1 MALQDEFNKGR
12 RSVRRSTP
20 SRGRRF
26 VDPRVSRVRPS
37 RTPTTI
43 APPPTPSP
51 VSMPRNALTPTRPLP
66 TSREPYTPTARY
78 TALSNAF
85 NAKLNSDPT
94 YTEYQTRLKNVS
106 MTMQQNINQLLA
118 AAGLP
123 PMGQETSGE
132 QLAAQRR
139 IAMQYNNSP
148 DAVALRQQMT
158 NLTTESKNYIDTTYA
173 SDFAAL
179 REEAKNI
186 KINPV
191 PASGRGGLGAPIQ
204 ANPAGFPFGT
214 GQPIST
220 TLGNSMFNQD
230 ANYVIKGNSLYKDGK
245 FLGNINGGMM
255 GGGRAG
261 ENRIVMGND
270 AVVDVPDWV
279 FETAERQEPDPVVT
293 TPSTS
298 TVSPKGPLYDIMT
311 GGLGSSSPKDVIPRP
326 KPSVNPGINTTKKPP
341 RKKPTGT
348 PKAPVKTK
356 PVGGTKP
363 KPKAVPKGTETKP
376 AVKGV
381 MSPKSPKLRTPPKPE
396 VNVGKAPTRPTGR
409 TPSTRGPNSRPRPSV
424 RQGLSTPRTKPPST
438 NSKEFNPMND
448 RNKKS
453 NTKPRNTMGMAKGG
467 MAVKSNFGSN
477 DFRTTGT
484 TISVVDN
491 RKKK

>member
-1 MALQDEFNKGR
+1 MALQDEFNRGR
-12 RSVRRSTP
+12 RSIRRSRP

-26 VDPRVSRVRPS
+26 VDPRTQPRMGRQPPMQ
-37 RTPTTI
+37 RRM
-43 APPPTPSP
+43 PPPNTVGVASP
-51 VSMPRNALTPTRPLP
+51 RPMA
-66 TSREPYTPTARY
+66 SDARY
-78 TALSNAF
+78 TSLQNQF
-85 NAKLNSDPT
+85 QQKLRNDSQ
-94 YTEYQTRLKNVS
+94 YQDYQMQMQRLN
-106 MTMQQNINQLLA
+106 QQRNQQINQLLVN
-118 AAGLP
+118 AGLP
-123 PMGQETSGE
+123 ALNEPINSQQ
-132 QLAAQRR
+132 QLRARQQL
-139 IAMQYNNSP
+139 IMQYNQSP
-148 DAVALRQQMT
+148 QAAQLGEQMMT
-158 NLTTESKNYIDTTYA
+158 MGNQIKTYVDSTYA
-173 SDFAAL
+173 SDIAEL
-179 REEAKNI
+179 REMQ
-186 KINPV
+186 PRL
-191 PASGRGGLGAPIQ
+191 GRPTQGVGGLQATPLGLPIQ
-204 ANPAGFPFGT
+204 GAFGSI
-214 GQPIST
+214 GQAVPVST
-220 TLGNSMFNQD
+220 SLGNSMFNQD
-230 ANYVIKGNSLYKDGK
+230 ANYVIKGDKLYKDGK
-245 FLGNINGGMM
+245 WIGSLGGGMM

-261 ENRIVMGND
+261 QNQIVMGND

-279 FETAERQEPDPVVT
+279 FKTAERQEPDPVVT

-298 TVSPKGPLYDIMT
+298 TVSPKGTLYDIMT
-311 GGLGSSSPKDVIPRP
+311 GGLGGTKPKGVIPRP
-326 KPSVNPGINTTKKPP
+326 KPAVNPGMDTTKKPP

-363 KPKAVPKGTETKP
+363 KPKAVPKGTETGP

-409 TPSTRGPNSRPRPSV
+409 TPSTRGPNNRPRPSV

-453 NTKPRNTMGMAKGG
+453 NTKPKNPMGMFKGG